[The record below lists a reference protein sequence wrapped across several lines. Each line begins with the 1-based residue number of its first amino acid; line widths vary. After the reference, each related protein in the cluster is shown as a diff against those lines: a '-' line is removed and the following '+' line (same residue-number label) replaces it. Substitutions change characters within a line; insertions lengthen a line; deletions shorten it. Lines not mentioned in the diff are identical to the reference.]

1 MHKLGRVFAFLQER
15 QLVRLLICVSAHQAN
30 FEKGSSLEEKNLLS
44 MENNSDR
51 LISPEVF
58 SFPLVYHIPIYKIP
72 LLTHLYLED
81 SATYM

>member
-1 MHKLGRVFAFLQER
+1 
-15 QLVRLLICVSAHQAN
+15 
-30 FEKGSSLEEKNLLS
+30 

-51 LISPEVF
+51 LISPEEF

-81 SATYM
+81 SST